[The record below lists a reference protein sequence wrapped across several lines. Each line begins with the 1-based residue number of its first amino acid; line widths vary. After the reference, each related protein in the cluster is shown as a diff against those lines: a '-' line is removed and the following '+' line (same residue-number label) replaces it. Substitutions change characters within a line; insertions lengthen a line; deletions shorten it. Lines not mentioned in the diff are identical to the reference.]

1 MPSKVWTENKLLY
14 IHLVLYL
21 FIVIFCAFM
30 SYLGKCK
37 LWFGGVLHF
46 LVRRTLFANTS
57 EILCK
62 YFALAGCILCRYL
75 CRNDSGAC
83 KKFFY
88 ALSAC
93 VCAEIVN
100 WGGGCFCHRLMP
112 AKHGRYKL
120 CTLQATR
127 GLQIQIQNKYKYK
140 LQKQSRTKCKYEKIL
155 YMNII
160 KLPGYLK

>member
-1 MPSKVWTENKLLY
+1 
-14 IHLVLYL
+14 
-21 FIVIFCAFM
+21 M

-127 GLQIQIQNKYKYK
+127 GLQIQKQRQKIYKYK
-140 LQKQSRTKCKYEKIL
+140 LQRQTRTKCKSDRHKSNQNVFRWNFLNELAVWMELLGDYGWDWV
-155 YMNII
+155 MWFRF
-160 KLPGYLK
+160 